1 MFPPKDNK
9 PLSNKYLR
17 KIFDFNKHYSTAK
30 VFMII
35 PNLGKGVHGHFH
47 RNLNMYT
54 HSRGPCDNE

>member
-30 VFMII
+30 VFMIM
-35 PNLGKGVHGHFH
+35 PNLGKGVHG
-47 RNLNMYT
+47 T
-54 HSRGPCDNE
+54 